1 MSLLVF
7 KPSILFVVISCSL
20 MSLFQGHV
28 TCGNSTL
35 TEPNYLILVPGAS
48 QQAAS

>member
-7 KPSILFVVISCSL
+7 KPSILFVITSCSL
-20 MSLFQGHV
+20 MSLFQGQV
-28 TCGNSTL
+28 PCGNSIL
-35 TEPNYLILVPGAS
+35 TGPHYLILVPGAS